1 MTADP
6 LEALAERR
14 TSNPAAAGR
23 PFVTLAYAQS
33 LDGSIAAPDGR
44 PLALS
49 SPDSLL
55 QTHRLRA
62 DHDGVLVGIGTVL
75 SDDPQ
80 LTVRLVPGDQPQPVI
95 VDTHLRTPAAARVFG
110 HPRRPWIAAAEPFA
124 VEPSRALH
132 GAGAELLGVRQQHDG
147 RLDLAELLESLGG
160 RGLSSLLVEGGSRI
174 LHSFLAGHLVDWVV
188 VTVAPRFVAGRPALI
203 GAPNGGLPGLR
214 SVGMTP
220 CGPDFLLWGEPS
232 WPAV

>member
-14 TSNPAAAGR
+14 TSRPAPAGR

-62 DHDGVLVGIGTVL
+62 GHDGLLVGIGTVL
-75 SDDPQ
+75 ADDPR

-95 VDTHLRTPAAARVFG
+95 VDTHLRTPVAARIFG
-110 HPRRPWIAAAEPFA
+110 HPRRPWIGAAEPFA
-124 VEPSRALH
+124 AEPSRDLRT
-132 GAGAELLGVRQQHDG
+132 AGAELLGVRLQPDG
-147 RLDLAELLESLGG
+147 RLDLAELLEILVG

-174 LHSFLAGHLVDWVV
+174 LHSFLSDHLVDWVV

-214 SVGMTP
+214 PAGMTA

>member
-1 MTADP
+1 VTADP

-14 TSNPAAAGR
+14 TSRPASAGR

-49 SPDSLL
+49 SPESFL

-62 DHDGVLVGIGTVL
+62 GHDGLLVGIGTVL
-75 SDDPQ
+75 ADDPR

-95 VDTHLRTPAAARVFG
+95 VDTHLRTPVAARVLG
-110 HPRRPWIAAAEPFA
+110 HPHRPWIAAAEPFA
-124 VEPSRALH
+124 AEPSRALRA
-132 GAGAELLGVRQQHDG
+132 AGAEFLPVRLLPEG
-147 RLDLAELLESLGG
+147 RLDLAELLEILAG

-214 SVGMTP
+214 RVGMTP